1 MRSIIICLIA
11 GLAPIVATAPT
22 AAQIPS
28 SVSTALADG
37 DVQALTEALEA
48 GADPDA
54 RVETGLQATA
64 LMLAA
69 SNPDPGLTR
78 VLIAAGAD
86 IEIRDT
92 MGDPAINWAAYYGH
106 SAVVAELLEA
116 GASHSQV
123 GHGSVSEIAIRRGNQ
138 ATIALALEA
147 DGQLPARDRLAIL
160 LETAAMTGDLAMM
173 AEIGQLRD
181 LSMATDW
188 AGRPLLHAAA
198 RAGRADSA
206 AALVAAGADVDAVDA
221 IGFTAL
227 FEAARDRRAEVV
239 DVLIEAGADVDH
251 VAFENGMSLTAVHL
265 AAIGGDAG
273 IVRRIAAAGANLDRQ
288 GVTGATALYW
298 AAFEG
303 QQDAV
308 LALLD
313 AGADPDI
320 RPDGTPDFAAIA
332 EMLDWPDVAARLAER
347 PAD

>member
-1 MRSIIICLIA
+1 MRSIII
-11 GLAPIVATAPT
+11 GLAVALAAAAPA
-22 AAQIPS
+22 AAQIPA

-37 DVQALTEALEA
+37 DPQALSAALDA

-54 RVETGLQATA
+54 RAETGLQATA

-86 IEIRDT
+86 IEIRDA

-106 SAVVAELLEA
+106 SAVVSELLAA
-116 GASHSQV
+116 GASHLQV
-123 GHGSVSEIAIRRGNQ
+123 GHGSVTEIAIRRGNQ
-138 ATIALALEA
+138 ATLALALEA
-147 DGQLPARDRLAIL
+147 DGQLPARDRIAVL
-160 LETAAMTGDLAMM
+160 LETAVMTGDVAMM
-173 AEIGQLRD
+173 NEIGQLRD
-181 LSMATDW
+181 LSTATDW

-206 AALVAAGADVDAVDA
+206 AALIAAGADVDAVDA

-239 DVLIEAGADVDH
+239 DVLIGAGANVDH
-251 VAFENGMSLTAVHL
+251 VAGENGMSLTAVHL
-265 AAIGGDAG
+265 AAIGGDAD
-273 IVRRIAAAGANLDRQ
+273 VVSRIAAAGANPDRQ

-313 AGADPDI
+313 AGANPDI
-320 RPDGTPDFAAIA
+320 RPDEAPDFAAVA
-332 EMLDWPDVAARLAER
+332 EMLDWPEIAARLASR
-347 PAD
+347 ASD

>member
-1 MRSIIICLIA
+1 MRSIII
-11 GLAPIVATAPT
+11 GLAVALAAAAPA
-22 AAQIPS
+22 AAQIPE
-28 SVSTALADG
+28 SVSTALSDG
-37 DVQALTEALEA
+37 DVQALTQALDA
-48 GADPDA
+48 GADPNA
-54 RVETGLQATA
+54 RAEAGLQATA
-64 LMLAA
+64 LMFAA
-69 SNPDPGLTR
+69 ANPDPRLTR
-78 VLIAAGAD
+78 ALIAAGAD

-116 GASHSQV
+116 GASHLQV
-123 GHGSVSEIAIRRGNQ
+123 GHGSVTEIAIRRGNQ
-138 ATIALALEA
+138 ATLALALEA
-147 DGQLPARDRLAIL
+147 DGQLPPRDRLATL
-160 LETAAMTGDLAMM
+160 LETAVVTGDVALM
-173 AEIGQLRD
+173 AEIGELRD
-181 LSMATDW
+181 LSSATDW

-198 RAGRADSA
+198 RTGQAASA
-206 AALVAAGADVDAVDA
+206 AVLIDSGAAVDAVDA

-239 DVLIEAGADVDH
+239 DVLIEAGANVDH
-251 VAFENGMSLTAVHL
+251 VAGENGMSLTAVHL

-273 IVRRIAAAGANLDRQ
+273 VVSRIAAAGADLDRQ

-303 QQDAV
+303 QQDSV

-320 RPDGTPDFAAIA
+320 RSDEMPDFATVA

-347 PAD
+347 APD